1 MPRKIIKRMMPD
13 HNKIRDHKHL
23 RHLGSRLHDPNLWHL
38 NRKGAAGAFAV
49 GVFFAW
55 MPIPMQMFF
64 AAISA
69 VLFRVNLPLS
79 VALVWISN
87 PFTIPPMFYGAY
99 LFGVKL
105 LGSEEHPFSF
115 ELSIDWFMQ
124 SIGTIAAPLL
134 VGCLVIGVLSS
145 ILSYGLIRLLWRFS
159 VVSEYNKRKQR
170 K

>member
-1 MPRKIIKRMMPD
+1 MASQSTRRM
-13 HNKIRDHKHL
+13 RAHL
-23 RHLGSRLHDPNLWHL
+23 RSVL
-38 NRKGAAGAFAV
+38 
-49 GVFFAW
+49 FFAW
-55 MPIPMQMFF
+55 MPMYQCRCFLPQ
-64 AAISA
+64 SLPS
-69 VLFRVNLPLS
+69 VFRVNLPLS

-87 PFTIPPMFYGAY
+87 PLTMPPMFYGAY

-124 SIGTIAAPLL
+124 SLGTIAAPLL

>member
-1 MPRKIIKRMMPD
+1 MPD

-23 RHLGSRLHDPNLWHL
+23 RHLGARLHDPNLWHL

-64 AAISA
+64 AAICA

-105 LGSEEHPFSF
+105 LGTQEQPFSF
-115 ELSIDWFMQ
+115 ELTIDWFTQ
-124 SIGTIAAPLL
+124 SIGTIAPPLL

-145 ILSYGLIRLLWRFS
+145 ILSYSIIRLLWRFS
-159 VVSEYNKRKQR
+159 VVSEYNKRKRR